1 MYKPSRHHHFSSSPQ
16 KILWSFIAAAL
27 LSSCSYL
34 PPVPDSQRQK
44 TRKPPV
50 VIERA
55 RPQQRVPVTRT
66 PPPVIREENRD
77 LELEVLEEGVGTE
90 ELEYQQPA
98 PASRTQSAENRLYAQ
113 AEQHVSAAEFDKA
126 EVSIERALRINPYS
140 PSGYLRLAELNSRN
154 QNWKSAEQL
163 ALKAINYAHY
173 HPTSQRRTLKLAAW
187 QLILEAR
194 RAQGNTAGAQEA
206 QHKIDELE
214 SGMG

>member
-1 MYKPSRHHHFSSSPQ
+1 MSSTYNFPAV
-16 KILWSFIAAAL
+16 LWSLIAAVL
-27 LSSCSYL
+27 LSSCTYL
-34 PPVPDSQRQK
+34 PPAPDNQRQK

-50 VIERA
+50 VIQRA
-55 RPQQRVPVTRT
+55 KPQAPVRILRT
-66 PPPVIREENRD
+66 PQPVISQESRD
-77 LELEVLEEGVGTE
+77 LELEVLEEGIGTE
-90 ELEYQQPA
+90 ELEYRPPA

-173 HPTSQRRTLKLAAW
+173 HPASQRRALKLAAW

-194 RAQGNTAGAQEA
+194 QSQGNTAGAREA
-206 QHKIDELE
+206 QDKIDELE
-214 SGMG
+214 SQMG

>member
-1 MYKPSRHHHFSSSPQ
+1 MSSTYNLPVA
-16 KILWSFIAAAL
+16 IWSLIVAVL
-27 LSSCSYL
+27 LSSCTYL
-34 PPVPDSQRQK
+34 PPVPDSQRSQ

-50 VIERA
+50 VIQRA
-55 RPQQRVPVTRT
+55 KTQKSV
-66 PPPVIREENRD
+66 PVIRAPQPVIRQESRD
-77 LELEVLEEGVGTE
+77 LELEVLEEDVGTE
-90 ELEYQQPA
+90 ELEYRQPA

-113 AEQHVSAAEFDKA
+113 AEQQVSAAEFDKA

-173 HPTSQRRTLKLAAW
+173 HPASQRRTLKLAAW

-194 RAQGNTAGAQEA
+194 QAQGNTAGAREA
-206 QHKIDELE
+206 QYKIEELE